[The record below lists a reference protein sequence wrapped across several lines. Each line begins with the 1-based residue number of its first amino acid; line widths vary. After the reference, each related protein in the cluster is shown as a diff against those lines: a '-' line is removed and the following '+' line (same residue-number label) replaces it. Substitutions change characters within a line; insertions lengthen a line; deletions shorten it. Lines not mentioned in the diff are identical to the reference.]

1 MTSAQESGAPAVQ
14 SAQPALIGFWTCTAL
29 VIGNTIGIGIFLM
42 PAVLAP
48 YGLNALLGWGV
59 TALGCAVLAGV
70 YARLARDFPN
80 PDGPYGYI
88 RSTQGEAAAYLAAW
102 CYWVS
107 LWITNATLA
116 VGVVGYLQ
124 AVAPGLAELAPAPVI
139 ALGLIW
145 LFVAINL
152 FGVRASGP
160 VQIATTALK
169 LVPMAAVML
178 LGLWLLVSEPGIYV
192 RHLPATPI
200 STAQIMAA
208 STVALFAMLGLES
221 AAVPASRV
229 RDPGRTIPRATLV
242 GTLLTATIYIAVSA
256 IAMLIVPQA
265 ELATSEA
272 PFVDLLDRFLSGE
285 FGRWL
290 ALFVVV
296 SGLGCLNGWTLLV
309 GELTRTMAANGVLP
323 PVLGRDNKSGAP
335 ALALIVTAVLASA
348 MVGMNYSRSL
358 VEGFAFMSVVVT
370 AANLPLYLLSSI
382 ALARLAWRG
391 RRPLSRDLLAL
402 GLFGAAYSV
411 FAFVGMG
418 REPFLW
424 ALALAA
430 AGLPIYLLMRVA
442 RQNPA
447 PGRAMP

>member
-1 MTSAQESGAPAVQ
+1 MTLAQASGAP
-14 SAQPALIGFWTCTAL
+14 AQPALIGFWTCTAL

-48 YGLNALLGWGV
+48 FGLNALIGWGV

-88 RSTQGEAAAYLAAW
+88 RSTQGETAAFLAAW

-124 AVAPGLAELAPAPVI
+124 AVVPGLAELAPAPVI
-139 ALGLIW
+139 ALGLLW

-152 FGVRASGP
+152 LGVRGSGP
-160 VQIATTALK
+160 VQIATTVLK
-169 LVPMAAVML
+169 LVPMAAVIL
-178 LGLWLLVSEPGIYV
+178 LGLWLLVSEPGVYV
-192 RHLPATPI
+192 RNLPATPI
-200 STAQIMAA
+200 SAAQIMAA

-242 GTLLTATIYIAVSA
+242 GTLLTAAIYIAVSA
-256 IAMLIVPQA
+256 IAMLVIPQA
-265 ELATSEA
+265 ELAASQA
-272 PFVDLLDRFLSGE
+272 PFVDLLNRLLGND

-323 PVLGRDNKSGAP
+323 PILGRDNSSGAP
-335 ALALIVTAVLASA
+335 ALALIVTGILASA

-358 VEGFAFMSVVVT
+358 VEGFAFMSVIVT
-370 AANLPLYLLSSI
+370 AANLPLYLLSSV
-382 ALARLAWRG
+382 ALATLAWRG

-430 AGLPIYLLMRVA
+430 AGLPIYMLMGDARRKVA
-442 RQNPA
+442 N
-447 PGRAMP
+447 